1 MAANEKIISGGPG
14 IHPERLRQGASS
26 MTGCEDRGQL
36 RVTILG
42 SGTPTPRPDR
52 FGSCVLIEAGSQK
65 LLVDAGRG
73 ASIRLWQLKIPLGR
87 IDALFITH
95 FHSDHISGIPD
106 LWLTGWLAPAWG
118 QRKTPFRVIG
128 PTGSQLLMSKL
139 EEAYALDINIRLQD
153 EKMPIDGIKTDVME
167 FDRDGVVYEKDGLV
181 VTAFEVD
188 HGEVIKPAFGYRF
201 DYRGRSAVLSSDT
214 RYHPN
219 VVKHSMG
226 ADLLIHEVGAARP
239 ELMQIPSMKRILDH
253 HTTPQDAASVF
264 NQAKPKLAAYI
275 HMVLPS
281 TDDIPAVTVEQ
292 LVAETRRYYR
302 GPLEIGEDLMS
313 FDIGDTVIVRRFA
326 TT

>member
-1 MAANEKIISGGPG
+1 
-14 IHPERLRQGASS
+14 
-26 MTGCEDRGQL
+26 MTLHDNRTDF

-52 FGSCVLIEAGSQK
+52 FGSSVLIEAGDQK

-106 LWLTGWLAPAWG
+106 LWLTGWLAPPWG

-128 PTGSQLLMSKL
+128 PKGAKMLMSKL

-153 EKMPIDGIKTDVME
+153 EKIPIDGIKTDVTE
-167 FDRDGVVYEKDGLV
+167 FGEDGIVFEKDGLT

-188 HGEVIKPAFGYRF
+188 HGDVIKPAFGYRF

-219 VVKHSMG
+219 VVKYGVG

-239 ELMQIPSMKRILDH
+239 ELMQIPAMKRILDH
-253 HTTPQDAASVF
+253 HTPPKDAASVF
-264 NQAKPKLAAYI
+264 AQARPKLAAYI
-275 HMVLPS
+275 HMVLPG
-281 TDDIPAVTVEQ
+281 TDDIPPVTVEE
-292 LVAETRRYYR
+292 LLDETRRYYQ

-313 FDIGDTVIVRRFA
+313 FDIGDKITVTRFQC
-326 TT
+326 